1 MSDEEGESSIDK
13 WTVELR
19 GNPASVPALQS
30 RGATYMQL
38 GQPVNAERDAR
49 AWLALQPKSA
59 RAFGLLGE
67 ALLRQSRNDE
77 AVKAYKQGVA
87 LDANDVALQDGLHR
101 ARVAVLDELVA
112 DESVPAFVPMVVP
125 VTMVGAQPP
134 ATVVPLH
141 TSSTSATAVSPSDHS
156 TFTHRQNAAQV
167 VTTSHNDL
175 PSTMS
180 PADLMATLLLEIFNN
195 LHMSS
200 PQLSY
205 SAILVALGVVTWCL
219 QRIRTLSVVAAVALL
234 LTALRPC
241 RHYLLHICTRPFKW
255 WLAKSSDKLY
265 HMTLLPCVLATL
277 PMLLR
282 LIGLLNLFAFIH
294 QDQWLACGVTLYLA
308 TTLFVTQDHPKL
320 VKAGLHIVL
329 VLYWV
334 VHLGHVHDIFRFVPP
349 IAFELAGYLLGSIP
363 PRAIQDAIKAA
374 LASQLK
380 GVASSQLHLWGVVAL
395 GHWAIDFWNQP
406 STLSVDDILTTFQ
419 SLQGSAVQLFQA
431 EIRAH
436 RRRQR
441 QVGGSFVDLDDE
453 YAVLVAYVAKTVR
466 NLPPSWPVATVVML
480 VQRCVHMV
488 ACAMLFMLFGG
499 TFGFALIP
507 LMVLEVNAFSQI
519 CQVVWE
525 EGRTTEHP
533 SRDSLD
539 VICMTSPPVLAVW
552 SNLKAGVVGLE
563 CSVVASKVATATTS
577 AALLASRLGHVLNV
591 PWEEDRIVLYLCGSL
606 KLLAWSCG

>member
-1 MSDEEGESSIDK
+1 
-13 WTVELR
+13 
-19 GNPASVPALQS
+19 
-30 RGATYMQL
+30 
-38 GQPVNAERDAR
+38 
-49 AWLALQPKSA
+49 
-59 RAFGLLGE
+59 
-67 ALLRQSRNDE
+67 
-77 AVKAYKQGVA
+77 
-87 LDANDVALQDGLHR
+87 
-101 ARVAVLDELVA
+101 
-112 DESVPAFVPMVVP
+112 
-125 VTMVGAQPP
+125 
-134 ATVVPLH
+134 
-141 TSSTSATAVSPSDHS
+141 
-156 TFTHRQNAAQV
+156 
-167 VTTSHNDL
+167 
-175 PSTMS
+175 
-180 PADLMATLLLEIFNN
+180 
-195 LHMSS
+195 
-200 PQLSY
+200 
-205 SAILVALGVVTWCL
+205 
-219 QRIRTLSVVAAVALL
+219 
-234 LTALRPC
+234 
-241 RHYLLHICTRPFKW
+241 
-255 WLAKSSDKLY
+255 
-265 HMTLLPCVLATL
+265 MTLLPCVLATL

-294 QDQWLACGVTLYLA
+294 QDQWLACGVMLYLA

-380 GVASSQLHLWGVVAL
+380 GVASSQLHLWGM
-395 GHWAIDFWNQP
+395 
-406 STLSVDDILTTFQ
+406 
-419 SLQGSAVQLFQA
+419 
-431 EIRAH
+431 
-436 RRRQR
+436 
-441 QVGGSFVDLDDE
+441 VGGSFVDLDDE

-480 VQRCVHMV
+480 MQRCVHMV
-488 ACAMLFMLFGG
+488 ASAMLFVLFGG
-499 TFGFALIP
+499 TFGFALMP

-563 CSVVASKVATATTS
+563 CSVLASKVATATTS

-591 PWEEDRIVLYLCGSL
+591 PWEEDLIYLYLCGSM